1 VTVTNQGLNQ
11 GLNQPP
17 TRPAGALRPR
27 VRHGFLAAALALVA
41 ALRMVDG
48 DTLWAGLLGAGAV
61 AETALLVAARRR
73 PAAPARQAS
82 QEPSGVPGASAA
94 PVAPAAPADRL
105 PPRTQVETS
114 LAGHRRN
121 LRIWQ
126 AGLAACTVGSVA
138 VLTSAP
144 SLAIVLGVVALLSLR
159 QVRRERRSLVVLRH
173 LAGNGRALDE
183 RSV

>member
-1 VTVTNQGLNQ
+1 MTVTDP
-11 GLNQPP
+11 GLNQPL

-41 ALRMVDG
+41 ALRLVEG
-48 DTLWAGLLGAGAV
+48 DTLWAGLLAAGAV

-73 PAAPARQAS
+73 PAAPAQQAS
-82 QEPSGVPGASAA
+82 QEPPQAPAASAAPVA
-94 PVAPAAPADRL
+94 PVAPAAPAAQL
-105 PPRTQVETS
+105 PHRTQVETS